1 MYGLTRGEGTS
12 LGVHGIEWG
21 GLMRQFIRPLVGL
34 LGVFVPCTLS
44 GQSPHLVDVGGHRL
58 EVSVAGI
65 GEPVVILEAGL
76 GQDLSDWQAIQ
87 DSLSA
92 LTTVIAYSRAGY
104 GASDPSPE
112 RRTPLQIVSELHAL
126 LRALGQDGPYVLV
139 GHSLGGVYVRVYA
152 SQHPEDVA
160 GLVLV
165 DPTHERLDL
174 EHSVLS
180 PTYWPDVRAVLEDYA
195 TEVGGATRG
204 EMEEFWRIS
213 RRGTLPEAWPLPD
226 VPMVILTAMT
236 VDTSW
241 AGGSEIGLRMRRRIH
256 TELFEHTTHG
266 VHIVTTESGHNMHE
280 DQPGLVVDSIRR
292 VVNAARTGSL

>member
-1 MYGLTRGEGTS
+1 MRRLIS
-12 LGVHGIEWG
+12 L
-21 GLMRQFIRPLVGL
+21 LVVWL
-34 LGVFVPCTLS
+34 LVPVPGALS
-44 GQSPHLVDVGGHRL
+44 GQSPRLVDVGGHRL
-58 EVSVAGI
+58 EVSVAGT
-65 GEPVVILEAGL
+65 GKPVVILEAGL
-76 GQDLSDWQAIQ
+76 GQHRDHWLAIQ
-87 DSLSA
+87 DSLST

-112 RRTPLQIVSELHAL
+112 RRTPLQIVSELRAL

-139 GHSLGGVYVRVYA
+139 GHSLGGVYVRVFA
-152 SQHPEDVA
+152 SRHPEEVV

-180 PTYWPDVRAVLEDYA
+180 PTYWPDVWAVLDDYA
-195 TEVGGATRG
+195 TEVGGGTRG
-204 EMEEFWRIS
+204 EMEEFWSIS

-226 VPMVILTAMT
+226 VPIVIITAMT

-256 TELFEHTTHG
+256 TELFEHMTRG
-266 VHIVTTESGHNMHE
+266 VHIVTTESGHNVHD
-280 DQPGLVVDSIRR
+280 DQPGLLAQSIRW
-292 VVNAARTGSL
+292 VVNAVR